1 MPTFLE
7 RLSAQKFSSAASTA
21 FDVFVSGDSNA
32 RIAVD
37 AGGKIT
43 WGAGDGA
50 GDVTLYRSAANALK
64 TDDTFQ
70 AAAGLLTLTTSGT
83 PSAPSQS
90 TRPTTGCI
98 SGPRRPGSR
107 RRPLAGPQ
115 TSPLLRLTA
124 VLQPRMSAFTS
135 TPTVATPPPTRGI
148 HGSNHPV
155 PQRYSLQLDD

>member
-83 PSAPSQS
+83 PSTALADGALAIDS
-90 TRPTTGCI
+90 TNNRLYFRSSSAWVQAASAGGTANISTTEADG
-98 SGPRRPGSR
+98 G
-107 RRPLAGPQ
+107 
-115 TSPLLRLTA
+115 TSPAHVRLHINADGGDSTA
-124 VLQPRMSAFTS
+124 
-135 TPTVATPPPTRGI
+135 
-148 HGSNHPV
+148 N
-155 PQRYSLQLDD
+155 

>member
-83 PSAPSQS
+83 PSTALADGALAIDS
-90 TRPTTGCI
+90 TNNRLYFRASSAWVQAASAGGTANISTTEADG
-98 SGPRRPGSR
+98 G
-107 RRPLAGPQ
+107 
-115 TSPLLRLTA
+115 TSPAHVRLHINADGGDSTA
-124 VLQPRMSAFTS
+124 
-135 TPTVATPPPTRGI
+135 
-148 HGSNHPV
+148 N
-155 PQRYSLQLDD
+155 